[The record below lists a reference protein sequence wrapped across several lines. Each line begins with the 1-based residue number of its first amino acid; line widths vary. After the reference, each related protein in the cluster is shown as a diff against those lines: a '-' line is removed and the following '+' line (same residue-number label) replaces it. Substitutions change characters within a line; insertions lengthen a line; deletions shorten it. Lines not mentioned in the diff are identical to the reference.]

1 MTAFADEQSG
11 ELSAPEG
18 AGEPQAPA
26 GPGSDPQGAE
36 DPLAEPKGKAK
47 LSDSLQREIR
57 RLHGVL
63 KATKEQNR
71 QLRAGIGTRDSA
83 LGTRDGEAE
92 VEDAAESDL
101 AEPDEAQAAADQFSD
116 EPNEEGLVD
125 FAGMRL
131 TPEMAERLTRAEQL
145 ADRLERLEG
154 DLGQRAEEELFSE
167 MAELAS
173 AFEANTGRAV
183 IELRRQI
190 IPLEGEAEQVA
201 DEVLLALVNQDL
213 ARATREE
220 GLTILDLT
228 PEKIHEFGLKAVD
241 RLYRAFGVFG
251 AKQLQS
257 NQQYRETHRAVRPG
271 GSPAVQPPKG
281 WKQMTP
287 AEREDFLSRSAA
299 AVLRRGSGG

>member
-1 MTAFADEQSG
+1 MTAFADEQRG

-18 AGEPQAPA
+18 PGEPQAPV
-26 GPGSDPQGAE
+26 GPGPEPQGAE

-71 QLRAGIGTRDSA
+71 QLRAGARDSG
-83 LGTRDGEAE
+83 LGTRDEEQGAE
-92 VEDAAESDL
+92 EDAAESGAAQPEEQQ
-101 AEPDEAQAAADQFSD
+101 AEADQFED
-116 EPNEEGLVD
+116 EPDEEGLVD

-131 TPEMAERLTRAEQL
+131 TPELAERLTRAEQL

-167 MAELAS
+167 MAELAN
-173 AFEANTGRAV
+173 AYEENTGRAV

-213 ARATREE
+213 ARATRED

-228 PEKIHEFGLKAVD
+228 PERIHEFGLKAVD
-241 RLYRAFGVFG
+241 RLYRAFGIFG
-251 AKQLQS
+251 AEQLQS